1 MTTVTTKSLLVV
13 DDEPGM
19 RMALKTNFERAGWLV
34 NVASGSTE
42 ALRKLEFQRFP
53 LVITDVRMPD
63 GDGIQL
69 MRSLRASS
77 PATAV
82 IVLTAFGNV
91 PEAVEAMRGGACDYL
106 TKPISFDQLQAKE
119 SAVSFCTCYTFQ

>member
-1 MTTVTTKSLLVV
+1 MTTLTTKSLLVV

-77 PATAV
+77 PSTNAPKCPTPGSTIAWAATSCVGSVAR
-82 IVLTAFGNV
+82 LLSTPRDRNARSTEGKF
-91 PEAVEAMRGGACDYL
+91 PA
-106 TKPISFDQLQAKE
+106 P
-119 SAVSFCTCYTFQ
+119 